1 MTDNM
6 WFDSLQKP
14 FCKNAFFMKI
24 VLLSL
29 VSPSSWVN
37 KCTKDKKK
45 SCHLCI
51 FIKSKGNLIMWS
63 KFKC

>member
-6 WFDSLQKP
+6 WFDILQKHEN
-14 FCKNAFFMKI
+14 C

-29 VSPSSWVN
+29 VSPSLWVN
-37 KCTKDKKK
+37 NCTKDKKLK
-45 SCHLCI
+45 INKICHICI
-51 FIKSKGNLIMWS
+51 FIKSKGNLIMWT